1 MTAVTKLSFRKGE
14 RRKYPGWRAFTVV
27 TGNIT
32 RAGVMVEF
40 DPDPIDGRPG
50 GRQFADTQW
59 VAQADAV
66 A

>member
-14 RRKYPGWRAFTVV
+14 RRKYGQWRAFTIV

-32 RAGVMVEF
+32 RAGVMVQF
-40 DPDPIDGRPG
+40 DKDPIDGRVG
-50 GRQFADTQW
+50 QRQFMDTQW
-59 VAQADAV
+59 VAQADVV